1 MRNPFR
7 RNPHAPAVPALVVY
21 FPISPEIHKADIAEL
36 RGRDEHDPVLGAVI
50 RLLVETRAQMLAAA
64 EHPKNPN
71 VERSVYR
78 AAGVTTAIENILA
91 ATRSGETRHQ
101 QTGFGKEE

>member
-1 MRNPFR
+1 MKNPFR

-50 RLLVETRAQMLAAA
+50 RLLVETRAEMLAAA

-78 AAGVTTAIENILA
+78 AAGVATAIENIVA

-101 QTGFGKEE
+101 QTGFGKEP

>member
-1 MRNPFR
+1 MKNPFR
-7 RNPHAPAVPALVVY
+7 KATAPAVPAFVVY
-21 FPISPEIHKADIAEL
+21 FPISPEIHKADSAEL

-50 RLLVETRAQMLAAA
+50 RLLVETRAEMLAAA

-78 AAGVTTAIENILA
+78 AAGVATAIENIVA
-91 ATRSGETRHQ
+91 ATRGTERAHQ
-101 QTGFGKEE
+101 QTGFGKED

>member
-1 MRNPFR
+1 
-7 RNPHAPAVPALVVY
+7 
-21 FPISPEIHKADIAEL
+21 
-36 RGRDEHDPVLGAVI
+36 
-50 RLLVETRAQMLAAA
+50 MLAAA

-78 AAGVTTAIENILA
+78 AAGVATAIENILA
-91 ATRSGETRHQ
+91 ATRSGESRHQ

>member
-1 MRNPFR
+1 MKNPFR
-7 RNPHAPAVPALVVY
+7 KAPAPAVPALVVF

-50 RLLVETRAQMLAAA
+50 RLLVETRAEMLAAA

-78 AAGVTTAIENILA
+78 AAGVATAIENIVA

-101 QTGFGKEE
+101 QTGFGREE

>member
-1 MRNPFR
+1 MVDVPV
-7 RNPHAPAVPALVVY
+7 PHPHPAY
-21 FPISPEIHKADIAEL
+21 FPISPEIHKADLAAL
-36 RGRDEHDPVLGAVI
+36 RGRDEHDEVLGPVI
-50 RLLVETRAQMLAAA
+50 RLLVETRAGMLAAA

-78 AAGVTTAIENILA
+78 AAGVSTAIDNILA
-91 ATRSGETRHQ
+91 ATRSGEARHQ